1 MSIEILENASTKE
14 IIGIRNNGAAAIDIS
29 GWVFS
34 GSKGDDS
41 CTIPGG
47 SLLQPG
53 QVYQVATGDSQPGS
67 PGYKCGDKPIWNNSG
82 ETIFL
87 KTSDGQLFQAN
98 T

>member
-1 MSIEILENASTKE
+1 M
-14 IIGIRNNGAAAIDIS
+14 RNNSAAAIDIS
-29 GWVFS
+29 GWIFY

-41 CTIPGG
+41 CIIPGG

-53 QVYQVATGDSQPGS
+53 QIYQVATGDSQPDA
-67 PGYKCGDKPIWNNSG
+67 PGYKCGDKPIWNNNG

-87 KTSDGQLFQAN
+87 KTTNGQVFQVN